1 MTETKTVRGG
11 RVRAEQVDGTDGV
24 LPPGEGA
31 REAPARE
38 SEARFR
44 RDAELEVAREAI
56 SGSKRLTDQIVGE
69 LRDVREALA
78 KERDDAR
85 SLDLAHRRSEERA
98 ARFEKDAEGSR
109 REAIDLSAL
118 LKNVEAQR
126 DRLAV
131 EEEGSRRL
139 RDELSERV
147 RVLLE
152 ENGRAVRSLDGA
164 SARGTDLA
172 SRLEQSSSDAEAAL
186 KDLEKARKE
195 NLSLSGET
203 TRLKVARDTL
213 ALEEA
218 ALRRRCALLEERNDS
233 LAVRADA
240 AAGDADSLR
249 SRLEAAESR
258 WAMAR
263 DAARTLASAATLVG
277 SEVVGRKVPGA
288 DEADLTEV
296 LQAVEG
302 LCWALRDEAT
312 ARKTV
317 SDGHETTIRTLQIH
331 LASAS
336 EDARRNETRLV
347 LSERSGARADERI
360 TRLERQLEAARAAQ
374 AKAESRAEALRRRI
388 AELVE

>member
-1 MTETKTVRGG
+1 MSETKTAGG
-11 RVRAEQVDGTDGV
+11 RVRAGEVMAEADGN
-24 LPPGEGA
+24 LSSGA
-31 REAPARE
+31 AGREVSARE

-56 SGSKRLTDQIVGE
+56 SGSKRLADQIVGE
-69 LRDVREALA
+69 LREVREALA

-85 SLDLAHRRSEERA
+85 ALDLRGQRAEERA
-98 ARFEKDAEGSR
+98 TQFEKSAEGSR
-109 REAIDLSAL
+109 REALDLASL
-118 LKNVEAQR
+118 LKNLEAQR

-152 ENGRAVRSLDGA
+152 ENGRLARSLDEA
-164 SARGTDLA
+164 SSRGTDLA
-172 SRLEQSSSDAEAAL
+172 ARLEQSSADADAAL

-195 NLSLSGET
+195 NLALSNEA
-203 TRLKVARDTL
+203 TRLKIARDALT
-213 ALEEA
+213 LEEA
-218 ALRRRCALLEERNDS
+218 ALRRRCALLEARNEF
-233 LAVRADA
+233 LAARTDEQG
-240 AAGDADSLR
+240 GDADSLR
-249 SRLEAAESR
+249 ARLETAEAR
-258 WAMAR
+258 WALAR

-288 DEADLTEV
+288 DEADLIEV
-296 LQAVEG
+296 LKAVEG

-312 ARKTV
+312 ARKTAA
-317 SDGHETTIRTLQIH
+317 DGHEATIGTLQVR
-331 LASAS
+331 LASAT
-336 EDARRNETRLV
+336 EDARRNEARLV
-347 LSERSGARADERI
+347 LSERAGSRADERI